1 MKRSKI
7 NTELRENRAAAKAK
21 EKSLRAK
28 PVQIPVVAKRIGE
41 LNALQRQIQRETY
54 IPEFRRTEL
63 DHRLDGLELAFK
75 RRK

>member
-1 MKRSKI
+1 MKKSKI

-41 LNALQRQIQRETY
+41 LDAL
-54 IPEFRRTEL
+54 
-63 DHRLDGLELAFK
+63 
-75 RRK
+75 